1 MKKQPFS
8 SAVRLVVVTIVLTGS
23 AQSQQPPAE
32 NAQKP
37 STPSAQAA
45 PAAKENAPV
54 AALSTP
60 KDKASYALGMSLGN
74 NLHRQGADVDPAI
87 LFQGLKDSLAAGK
100 TLLTEDEARR
110 ALAEFQSELRKKQQE
125 QARLLGEENK
135 KKGDAFLATNKV
147 KEGVVTLP
155 SGLQYK
161 ILQEGAGPKPKATDE
176 VVCNYRGTL
185 IDSTEFDS
193 SYKRGQPSTFPVNR
207 VIKGWQ
213 EALQLMPVGSKWQL
227 FVPPELAYGE
237 RGGGSTIGPNSTLVF
252 EIELLSIKEK
262 PSAEPP
268 VEKPADKPPEKRP

>member
-23 AQSQQPPAE
+23 AQSQQPPAG

-45 PAAKENAPV
+45 PAAKENPPV

-60 KDKASYALGMSLGN
+60 QDKASYALGMSLGN
-74 NLHRQGADVDPAI
+74 NLHRQGAEVDPAI

-100 TLLTEDEARR
+100 TLLTEDEARS

-135 KKGDAFLATNKV
+135 KKGDAFLGANKV

-161 ILQEGAGPKPKATDE
+161 ILQEGAGPKPKATDQ

-237 RGGGSTIGPNSTLVF
+237 RGGGSTIGPNSTLLF

-262 PSAEPP
+262 PPAEHP
-268 VEKPADKPPEKRP
+268 VEKPADKPPEKHP